1 MALTAEDV
9 RVLNS
14 AFPRAAH
21 EFMQGLVYLTEQA
34 VTERIDTVDPAWSF
48 EILRIEH
55 VFDQAI
61 VHVRL
66 TIKGVSREGVGM
78 QKVVEKAGEPAK
90 GAATDALKRAARLFG
105 VGRYLLDNPPKEGR
119 AFDDWLAQQQKAL
132 NGAAKPAAPQLP
144 TQPTPNA
151 LAGNVGS
158 QNAPLAVTQPTQ
170 PTGGTGDALDR
181 HFPPQVEGAV
191 ITPLNTDGDSEHL
204 PRDVEGLPIL
214 GSLNMKALGKL
225 AQDEKLVKGRIHFA
239 NLIDLLWRDGLIRA
253 ASKPES
259 VMEAIRTHEAE
270 KDMQLETVGK

>member
-191 ITPLNTDGDSEHL
+191 ITALNTDGIE
-204 PRDVEGLPIL
+204 PATV
-214 GSLNMKALGKL
+214 GSVNMIDLLNRCLKV
-225 AQDEKLVKGRIHFA
+225 KLVKGKPHF
-239 NLIDLLWRDGLIRA
+239 DKLIRKLKTEGSIRDAMNADQVFA
-253 ASKPES
+253 AI
-259 VMEAIRTHEAE
+259 EAHEVAKLEAE
-270 KDMQLETVGK
+270 GVGK